1 MTTKF
6 LHTAVFAVFLGISA
20 AQPFADASAAASTAQ
35 NQVATMPSQED
46 STGPYNPTGPQP
58 GSTGIYDNLDQ
69 YKDSTRHPL
78 QGYGYLFAVPG
89 A

>member
-6 LHTAVFAVFLGISA
+6 LHTAVFAVFLGITA
-20 AQPFADASAAASTAQ
+20 AQPFADASAGTSTAQ
-35 NQVATMPSQED
+35 NQVATMPFQQE

-58 GSTGIYDNLDQ
+58 GSTGVYDNLDQ
-69 YKDSTRHPL
+69 YKDSSGRPL